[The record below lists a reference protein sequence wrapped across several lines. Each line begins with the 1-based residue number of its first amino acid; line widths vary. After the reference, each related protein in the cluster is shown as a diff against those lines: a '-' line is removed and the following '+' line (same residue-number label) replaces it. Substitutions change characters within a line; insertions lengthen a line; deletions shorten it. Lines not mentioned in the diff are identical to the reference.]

1 MIKKSALRVNDL
13 KINIRDLPKQLIS
26 DDDLKKLMDDDF
38 AFRAT
43 IPSEPL
49 VLKSRK

>member
-26 DDDLKKLMDDDF
+26 DNDLKKFMDDDF